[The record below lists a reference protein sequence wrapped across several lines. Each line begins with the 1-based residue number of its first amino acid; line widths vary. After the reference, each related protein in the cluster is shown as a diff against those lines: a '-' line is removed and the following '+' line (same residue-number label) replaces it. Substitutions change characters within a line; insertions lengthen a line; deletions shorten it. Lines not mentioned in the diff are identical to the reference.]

1 MDKKMCALNIAFI
14 RSLQKKLVVCIL
26 KVEKNLSLVSLY
38 FESMACKVVYF
49 RVILPIFKIWVH
61 HLLLYQLH

>member
-26 KVEKNLSLVSLY
+26 KVEKK
-38 FESMACKVVYF
+38 FEFSVT
-49 RVILPIFKIWVH
+49 IL
-61 HLLLYQLH
+61 